1 VDAIVVLCGGCL
13 TGILSACELFAQLA
27 LHRVVPGVFLKL
39 VPRTGAPY
47 ISVIC
52 FSVFSGALYASAA
65 GSLVVVSQ
73 MFSLVWLTVMA
84 LFPISLLLLKFNR
97 GRLRAAS
104 RTKLLVVVAA
114 LIVVPVVF
122 AGNIAHQPETVGFV
136 NIFSTSYPRSLI
148 ISCRYFSAYFLG
160 IVFFFTTTQN
170 KIHLLRWVYW
180 IYDQYPILHRWK
192 FSEAWDQKLISFMTS
207 LRRQPVCILVKTDEV
222 GVVPRLLAY
231 CALTNLPLD

>member
-1 VDAIVVLCGGCL
+1 MDAIVVLCGGCL

-136 NIFSTSYPRSLI
+136 DAFFHKLSKVSNCFMQIFF
-148 ISCRYFSAYFLG
+148 C
-160 IVFFFTTTQN
+160 VFFR
-170 KIHLLRWVYW
+170 HCLLFY
-180 IYDQYPILHRWK
+180 YDPEQDSSPPLGVLDIRSISHPPSMEIFRGMG
-192 FSEAWDQKLISFMTS
+192 SEAYQLHDKSQTPACLY
-207 LRRQPVCILVKTDEV
+207 PGED
-222 GVVPRLLAY
+222 G
-231 CALTNLPLD
+231 